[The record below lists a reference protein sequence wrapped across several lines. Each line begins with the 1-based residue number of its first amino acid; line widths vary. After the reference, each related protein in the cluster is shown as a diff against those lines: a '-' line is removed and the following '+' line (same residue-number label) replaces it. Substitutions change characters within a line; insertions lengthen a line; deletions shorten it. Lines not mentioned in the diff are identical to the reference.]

1 MQRKQILIPGT
12 GVAVTDPTQSTPVAN
27 GTDLNTALANIAAE
41 AGSGAL
47 PSDAPAAGVTVG
59 GISSGTPVADKTY
72 AQLFDMLLHPEYA
85 PQWADATASIAA
97 KIGNL
102 VETGTVVPT
111 VDEENFTIGGTAAK
125 ATGGTNVANGG
136 AATNTIT
143 CSTTAGSAKTTFG
156 SVTYTLSRAY
166 AAGNTAVET
175 AQGNPTNKTAN
186 NATTLLSAASVNSN
200 INATTKYI
208 KAITKTATYTVNFV
222 DAFYANTAAIG
233 TMGKLALTTASEL
246 VLDFPVAT
254 GDNRHAFS
262 IPSSYTNV
270 VIYIWNSVANG
281 GEWQLYT
288 GTFAQ
293 SSETKTLADGKTTKS
308 YTKYTRDVNGPAT
321 KFKVTFTKA

>member
-1 MQRKQILIPGT
+1 MQRKQILIPAS
-12 GVAVTDPTQSTPVAN
+12 GVAVTDYTQSNPTAN
-27 GTDLNTALANIAAE
+27 GTDLDTALANLAAQGGSASLPNDME
-41 AGSGAL
+41 AVAIEIGGFGVG
-47 PSDAPAAGVTVG
+47 DNVAGMSIPQFLNKLT
-59 GISSGTPVADKTY
+59 
-72 AQLFDMLLHPEYA
+72 HPEYA
-85 PQWADATASIAA
+85 PKWTDASASIAA
-97 KIGNL
+97 KIGTL
-102 VETGTVVPT
+102 VETGTTIPT

-175 AQGNPTNKTAN
+175 AMGTETNKTAGN
-186 NATTLLSAASVNSN
+186 TTTLLSKASVNSN
-200 INATTKYI
+200 IDATTKYI
-208 KAITKTATYTVNFV
+208 KAITKTATCTVNFV